1 MIFNLNDPMSALHSA
16 CVHTYHP
23 VCYLGAPSVGY
34 FHIKQFISMHIR
46 NLLKKK
52 KKDYEL
58 LQKVFLP
65 EGHIILSVSGKRLK
79 RHCETLVILQDY
91 SIKIPILRYSF
102 FLVCFTL
109 SVVL

>member
-1 MIFNLNDPMSALHSA
+1 MCAYVPPCMLPRCSQRRLLPHQTAHLYAYQKSAEE
-16 CVHTYHP
+16 
-23 VCYLGAPSVGY
+23 
-34 FHIKQFISMHIR
+34 
-46 NLLKKK
+46 K

-79 RHCETLVILQDY
+79 RHCETLGILQDY
-91 SIKIPILRYSF
+91 SIKIPILHYSF